1 MAVFEDAFTDKQ
13 SEWISLC
20 LELTGED
27 AVDEIFAFAF
37 MTEHEIT
44 FNAFFRK
51 GNEILPPNM
60 LGVDDDL
67 IGEFLDAG
75 IDIAQE
81 MQDVCEEYGKPCPCV
96 FKMTYNVKTHAFDAD
111 YDYDSHEE
119 DEDWDSITDC
129 FFVWEKEM
137 KEKYEK

>member
-1 MAVFEDAFTDKQ
+1 MVFEDAFTDKQ

-20 LELTGED
+20 LELTGEN
-27 AVDEIFAFAF
+27 AVDEVFAFAF
-37 MTEHEIT
+37 ISDHEMT

-51 GNEILPPNM
+51 GNKILPPSMTGAEDEMISN
-60 LGVDDDL
+60 
-67 IGEFLDAG
+67 FLDAG
-75 IDIAQE
+75 IDIAEE
-81 MQDVCEEYGKPCPCV
+81 MLELCYQYDKPCPCV
-96 FKMTYNVKTHAFDAD
+96 FKMDYNVNTHAFNAD

-119 DEDWDSITDC
+119 DEDWDSIMDC